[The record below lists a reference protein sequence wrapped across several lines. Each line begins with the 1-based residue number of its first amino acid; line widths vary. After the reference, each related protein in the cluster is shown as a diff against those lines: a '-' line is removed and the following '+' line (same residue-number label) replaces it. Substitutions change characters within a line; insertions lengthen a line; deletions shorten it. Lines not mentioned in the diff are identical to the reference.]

1 MFHMR
6 HWSLREVRSRLL
18 ALCGALLAICGAL
31 PAGAAAGAND
41 AATALDSYLEGLSS
55 LRTSFKQVVLDAHGQ
70 ELESGAGTLL
80 VRRPGRFRWEYTPE
94 GAGPQLLV
102 ADGANLWFYDRDL
115 QQATVKPAAAAL
127 TATPVML
134 LSGTP
139 EQMRSAFTV
148 TDAGNHD
155 ELQWV
160 RVTPR
165 SNTAEFSSA
174 ELGFR
179 GGQLVRLVIHDRLNQ
194 TDSLAFT
201 NSERGAR
208 IADSELR
215 FTPPTGVDLIG
226 KAVPAP

>member
-1 MFHMR
+1 MKR
-6 HWSLREVRSRLL
+6 ARSRSLL
-18 ALCGALLAICGAL
+18 AFCGALSLGGVL
-31 PAGAAAGAND
+31 MAGATARAAGAS
-41 AATALDSYLEGLSS
+41 TVLDSYLEGLTS
-55 LRTSFKQVVLDAHGQ
+55 LRTSFTQVVLDGHGQ

-80 VRRPGRFRWEYTPE
+80 VRRPGRFRWEYTPQ
-94 GAGPQLLV
+94 GGGPQLLV

-139 EQMRSAFTV
+139 QEMRTAFTV
-148 TDAGNHD
+148 ADAGTHD

-165 SNTAEFSSA
+165 SGTAEFSSA

-179 GGQLVRLVIHDRLNQ
+179 GAQLVRLVIHDRLDQ

-201 NSERGAR
+201 HSERGAR

-215 FTPPTGVDLIG
+215 FTPPPGVDLIG
-226 KAVPAP
+226 TPVASQ

>member
-1 MFHMR
+1 MN
-6 HWSLREVRSRLL
+6 RSRRISVI
-18 ALCGALLAICGAL
+18 ALCGALALCGDLLGGAT
-31 PAGAAAGAND
+31 ARAAA
-41 AATALDSYLEGLSS
+41 AATVLDAYLEGLSS
-55 LRTSFKQVVLDAHGQ
+55 LRTSFKQVVLDAQGQ

-80 VRRPGRFRWEYTPE
+80 VRRPGRFRWEYTPD

-127 TATPVML
+127 GATPVML

-139 EQMRSAFTV
+139 DEMHAAFTV
-148 TDAGNHD
+148 TDSGTHD

-165 SNTAEFSSA
+165 SSTADFSNA

-179 GGQLVRLVIHDRLNQ
+179 GAQLERLVIHDRLNQ
-194 TDSLAFT
+194 TDTLAFT
-201 NSERGAR
+201 HSERGAR
-208 IADSELR
+208 IADSELH
-215 FTPPTGVDLIG
+215 FTPPPGVDLIG
-226 KAVPAP
+226 KPVPPP

>member
-1 MFHMR
+1 MKRARFA
-6 HWSLREVRSRLL
+6 SLL
-18 ALCGALLAICGAL
+18 ASSAMWLSLASA
-31 PAGAAAGAND
+31 PAEAAS
-41 AATALDSYLEGLSS
+41 TVLDNYLDGLSS
-55 LRTSFKQVVLDAHGQ
+55 LRTSFTQVVLDARGQ

-94 GAGPQLLV
+94 GEGPQLLV

-127 TATPVML
+127 SATPVVL

-139 EQMRSAFTV
+139 EQMRTAFTV
-148 TDAGNHD
+148 IDAGTHD
-155 ELQWV
+155 GLQWV

-165 SNTAEFSSA
+165 SSTAEFGSA

-179 GGQLVRLVIHDRLNQ
+179 GSQLARLVIHDRLSQ
-194 TDSLAFT
+194 TDTLDFT
-201 NSERGAR
+201 HSERDAR

-215 FTPPTGVDLIG
+215 FTPPAGVDLIG
-226 KAVPAP
+226 TPAPSPAPVPPP